1 MLTDMPVTFFKHKQ
15 LPAAALFAPL
25 LSLFFLFAPFAVGT
39 GLTQNQRD
47 ELGAAIGKFERLTK
61 DSGRGM
67 QREAWERQAAEFE
80 RIKKMPGNFSTEAFF
95 YEARSH
101 EELADRSKRT
111 TDYIMAARLYSRL
124 AQDYPRHAL
133 ADNALFN
140 QAVILSGPL
149 KQPDE
154 ASTVLNS
161 LLARYPN
168 GDMKNEAL
176 RLRDSLTA
184 GGKPAVSRPGA
195 AAPEPGRKSTSA
207 AGIFQYPKGTVGVVN
222 AKTPA
227 SGALLSLLS
236 WDADQQLF
244 SLTIGFAGK
253 AKYTSSVLPPAPQAA
268 DGTGRLVLDLL
279 DTRLDPGVKKQ
290 LRFTNLPV
298 SEVRVSAQSG
308 AATRLV
314 LDLTQAQSYKITPLY
329 NPYRLKLEI
338 SADKPLAGGHQLK
351 PAAGA
356 SAGRPAGNPG
366 AKPAVPGNIAQQ
378 LGLGI
383 KTIAVDAG
391 HGGTDPGAIGNGI
404 TESKYTL
411 EIALLLGKRLQS
423 KGFTVIY
430 TRESDKKLDLKERT
444 TLANE
449 RKADIFISIHLNSSV
464 KKDALGLE
472 AYYLDVARSDAAS
485 VVAAREN
492 AVDVNA
498 TSDLQFI
505 LSDLTRNAKRD
516 ESRAIAT
523 LVLERTV
530 TKLKSG
536 GFSVKHNGVRSAPFF
551 VLMGARMP
559 AFLIEVGYLSNRAD
573 AARLK
578 NKKYLESLADGIAEG
593 LLAYRVKINSIKP

>member
-1 MLTDMPVTFFKHKQ
+1 MPFIFLQHQ
-15 LPAAALFAPL
+15 RFPAASLFAPL
-25 LSLFFLFAPFAVGT
+25 LSLFFLFAPCAAGT
-39 GLTQNQRD
+39 GLAQSQRD
-47 ELGAAIGKFERLTK
+47 ELGAAIGRFERLSK

-67 QREAWERQAAEFE
+67 QREAWEKQAAEFE

-111 TDYIMAARLYSRL
+111 ADYLLAARLYSRL

-149 KQPDE
+149 KQPAE
-154 ASTVLNS
+154 AAKVLNA

-168 GDMKNEAL
+168 GDMKNEAS
-176 RLRDSLTA
+176 RLRDSLA
-184 GGKPAVSRPGA
+184 PGGKPAVSRPGT
-195 AAPEPGRKSTSA
+195 AAPEPAGRQNVPA
-207 AGIFQYPKGTVGVVN
+207 AGVFQHPKGTVGVVN
-222 AKTPA
+222 AKTPV

-236 WDADQQLF
+236 WDADKQLF
-244 SLTIGFAGK
+244 TLTIGFAGK
-253 AKYTSSVLPPAPQAA
+253 AKYTSSLLPPAPGAV

-279 DTRLDPGVKKQ
+279 NTRLDPGVKKQ

-308 AATRLV
+308 ATTRLV

-338 SADKPLAGGHQLK
+338 SADKPLPGGKPLK
-351 PAAGA
+351 AAPGASTGKAPAAPEG
-356 SAGRPAGNPG
+356 
-366 AKPAVPGNIAQQ
+366 KPAVSGNIAQQ

-391 HGGTDPGAIGNGI
+391 HGGSDPGAIGNGI

-530 TKLKSG
+530 AKLKSG

-559 AFLIEVGYLSNRAD
+559 AFLIEVGYLSNSAD
-573 AARLK
+573 AGRLK
-578 NKKYLESLADGIAEG
+578 NKKYLENLADGIAEG

>member
-1 MLTDMPVTFFKHKQ
+1 
-15 LPAAALFAPL
+15 
-25 LSLFFLFAPFAVGT
+25 
-39 GLTQNQRD
+39 
-47 ELGAAIGKFERLTK
+47 
-61 DSGRGM
+61 
-67 QREAWERQAAEFE
+67 
-80 RIKKMPGNFSTEAFF
+80 
-95 YEARSH
+95 
-101 EELADRSKRT
+101 
-111 TDYIMAARLYSRL
+111 
-124 AQDYPRHAL
+124 
-133 ADNALFN
+133 
-140 QAVILSGPL
+140 
-149 KQPDE
+149 
-154 ASTVLNS
+154 
-161 LLARYPN
+161 
-168 GDMKNEAL
+168 MKNEAS
-176 RLRDSLTA
+176 RLRDSLTPD
-184 GGKPAVSRPGA
+184 GKPAVNRPGT
-195 AAPEPGRKSTSA
+195 AAPEPGRKNTSA
-207 AGIFQYPKGTVGVVN
+207 TGIFQYPKGTVGVVN
-222 AKTPA
+222 AKTPT

-236 WDADQQLF
+236 WDADKQLF
-244 SLTIGFAGK
+244 TLTIGFAGK
-253 AKYTSSVLPPAPQAA
+253 AKYTSSVLPPASQTV
-268 DGTGRLVLDLL
+268 DGGTGRLVLDLL
-279 DTRLDPGVKKQ
+279 NTRLDPGVKKQ
-290 LRFTNLPV
+290 LRFANLPV

-308 AATRLV
+308 STTRLV

-338 SADKPLAGGHQLK
+338 SADKTLSGGNLLK

-356 SAGRPAGNPG
+356 SAGKPSGNPG
-366 AKPAVPGNIAQQ
+366 SKSAAPGNIAQQ

-391 HGGTDPGAIGNGI
+391 HGGSDPGAIGNGI

-423 KGFTVIY
+423 RGFTVIY
-430 TRESDKKLDLKERT
+430 TRENDKKLDLKERT

-472 AYYLDVARSDAAS
+472 TYYLDVARSDAAS

-530 TKLKSG
+530 AKLKSG
-536 GFSVKHNGVRSAPFF
+536 GFKVKHNGVRSAPFF

-559 AFLIEVGYLSNRAD
+559 AFLIEVGYLSNSAD

-578 NKKYLESLADGIAEG
+578 NRKYLESLADGIAEG
-593 LLAYRVKINSIKP
+593 LLAYRAKINSIKP